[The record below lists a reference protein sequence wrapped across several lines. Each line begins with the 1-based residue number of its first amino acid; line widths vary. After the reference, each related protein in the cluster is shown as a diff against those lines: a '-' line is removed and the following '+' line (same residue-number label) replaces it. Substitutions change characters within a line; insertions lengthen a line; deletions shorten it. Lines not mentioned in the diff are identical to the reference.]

1 MSLTMRALDVN
12 FPSLAITR
20 AGGALLRLMAKTT
33 LLAICAGAMLACS
46 STSDRPKPKDLSAAP
61 SLMGVRQ
68 TWNIRIGEVAFPLRV
83 SSAGG
88 TVILASSDGVLRG
101 LDPRNGAE
109 KWRFPVGEAVS
120 AGVGSD
126 GLRSAVVTV
135 SNQLVVVEGERELW
149 RQRLGAQAY
158 TAPLVAGGRV
168 FVLTADRALSAF
180 DGKTGRKLWTQQRPG
195 EPLVLRQ
202 AGVLLAVGDN
212 LVVGQA
218 GRLVGINPGNGT
230 VRWEAPIASPRG
242 TNDVERLVDL
252 VGVVSRVGD
261 MVCARAFQS
270 HVGCVN
276 ASRGNLVWTQ
286 SANGAEGVHGD
297 ADRVIGTEADGR
309 VIAWRRSDGQ
319 RLWTV
324 DTLQYRSLSAPA
336 LLGRSIVV
344 GDGNGILHFMSR
356 EDGSLLSRVNTD
368 GSAVVSQPA
377 LVDGTL
383 VAVTRN
389 GGVYG
394 FVPD

>member
-1 MSLTMRALDVN
+1 MNLTMRAFFARRSWCVVHQTGLDL
-12 FPSLAITR
+12 SKRLASTII
-20 AGGALLRLMAKTT
+20 LT
-33 LLAICAGAMLACS
+33 LCAGAMVACS
-46 STSDRPKPKDLSAAP
+46 STSERPKPKELSPVA

-68 TWNIRIGEVAFPLRV
+68 AWNIRIGEVAFPLRV
-83 SSAGG
+83 SSVGG
-88 TVILASSDGVLRG
+88 TVTVAGSDGVLRG
-101 LDPRNGAE
+101 LDPRNGVE
-109 KWRFPVGEAVS
+109 KWRLPVGEALS

-126 GLRSAVVTV
+126 GIRSAVVTV
-135 SNQLVVVEGERELW
+135 SNQLVVVDTERELW

-158 TAPLVAGGRV
+158 TSPLVAGGRV

-180 DGKTGRKLWTQQRPG
+180 DGKSGRRLWSQQRPG

-202 AGVLLAVGDN
+202 AGVLLAVGDS

-218 GRLVGINPGNGT
+218 GRLVGINPANGT

-252 VGVVSRVGD
+252 VGDVSRVGD
-261 MVCARAFQS
+261 VVCARAFQS

-276 ASRGNLVWTQ
+276 AVRGNLVWTQ
-286 SANGAEGVHGD
+286 AANGAEGVHGD
-297 ADRVIGTEADGR
+297 ADRVIGSEADGR

-319 RLWTV
+319 RLWSV
-324 DTLQYRSLSAPA
+324 DTLQYRSVTAPA

-344 GDGNGILHFMSR
+344 GDGNGMLHFMSR
-356 EDGSLLSRVNTD
+356 EDGSALTRVNTD

-383 VAVTRN
+383 VAVTRS

-394 FVPD
+394 FVPE

>member
-1 MSLTMRALDVN
+1 
-12 FPSLAITR
+12 
-20 AGGALLRLMAKTT
+20 MAKTT